1 MNDSIIFLFQIG
13 FLPITLWDIL
23 DVFIVGFLI
32 YQIYKILKGTIAFNI
47 FIGVV
52 LLYVVWWL
60 VGALKMDLLSTLLGQ
75 FVNVGVITLLIV
87 FQPEVRKFFLLLGN
101 STLIQRSNFWN
112 KFFNQ
117 SINEQRQEIVSQK
130 VQSIKTAVMRMS
142 KNRVGALILL
152 TDNLSLESISNS
164 GVLLDAEISTALIE
178 SIFAKESPLHD
189 GAVIIA
195 NDKIHAASCILP
207 ISDNP
212 NLPQSDGLRHRAGL
226 GVSEN
231 TSVAVFI
238 VSEENGQ
245 IAFAHEGKLTHN
257 LSEVKLT
264 ELLLKNYFTN
274 KFE

>member
-1 MNDSIIFLFQIG
+1 MIFLFQIG
-13 FLPITLWDIL
+13 FLPITIWDFL
-23 DVFIVGFLI
+23 DVLIVGFLI

-52 LLYVVWWL
+52 LFYAVWWL

-87 FQPEVRKFFLLLGN
+87 FQPEIRKFFLLLGN
-101 STLIQRSNFWN
+101 TTLSQRSNFWN
-112 KFFNQ
+112 RLFNVPL
-117 SINEQRQEIVSQK
+117 NDERQEIISQK
-130 VQSIKTAVMRMS
+130 VQAVKTAIMRMS
-142 KNRVGALILL
+142 KNKTGALIIF
-152 TDNLSLESISNS
+152 TNNLNLEGFNNS
-164 GVLLDAEISTALIE
+164 GIVLDAEISSPLLE
-178 SIFAKESPLHD
+178 SIFNKESPLHD
-189 GAVIIA
+189 GAVIVA

-207 ISDNP
+207 VSDNP
-212 NLPQSDGLRHRAGL
+212 NLRQSDGLRHRAGL

-245 IAFAHEGKLTHN
+245 IAFAHEGKLSHN

-264 ELLLKNYFTN
+264 ELLLKHYF
-274 KFE
+274 